1 MLLYFCQILHDCH
14 ILSVNVFSMPTFP
27 LLKHACVVFSQGED
41 SVGYQG
47 LPSAQFF
54 ASPRGKYEK
63 KKIVCIMVG

>member
-1 MLLYFCQILHDCH
+1 ML
-14 ILSVNVFSMPTFP
+14 TFP

-63 KKIVCIMVG
+63 KRIVCIMVG